1 MMPGDTPKATAVTKD
16 IGANYEIA
24 YESWEDEQHAYGTRM
39 NTIILMNS
47 SWTGLLRLRKGNPID
62 IQFC

>member
-1 MMPGDTPKATAVTKD
+1 MTKD

-24 YESWEDEQHAYGTRM
+24 YESWEDEQHALWYSDEHYYPNELFLDRFT
-39 NTIILMNS
+39 S
-47 SWTGLLRLRKGNPID
+47 FEEGNPID